1 MLSAVWVRR
10 ATYRFFDLLGP
21 VAVHDLEDVLLLL
34 GQATTKEAA
43 SLLVLVHKVVCV
55 VARRKV
61 RIVLLV
67 LALVLDACPFGLSQ
81 FGLSALCLFVVGPER
96 LASGR
101 IPLAFVHRGGWQRR
115 ELREPAHL
123 P

>member
-10 ATYRFFDLLGP
+10 TTYRFFDLLGP
-21 VAVHDLEDVLLLL
+21 VAVHDLEDVLLLF
-34 GQATTKEAA
+34 GQTTAKEAP
-43 SLLVLVHKVVCV
+43 SLLILVHKVICV

-61 RIVLLV
+61 CIVLLV

-81 FGLSALCLFVVGPER
+81 FGLTALCLFVVGPQR

-101 IPLAFVHRGGWQRR
+101 IPLALVHRGGW
-115 ELREPAHL
+115 
-123 P
+123 